1 MTRALLLVALTLT
14 APRVHAEGCRRAHGV
29 RVGELAPCAGVLLPT
44 LSAKRCARSVVDLRA
59 CEVDREEWRRRA
71 MVPLPV
77 ACTPTT
83 ITIVREIEKPRPL
96 WLVPVAVTIGVIAGA
111 VSAWRILQ

>member
-1 MTRALLLVALTLT
+1 
-14 APRVHAEGCRRAHGV
+14 
-29 RVGELAPCAGVLLPT
+29 
-44 LSAKRCARSVVDLRA
+44 
-59 CEVDREEWRRRA
+59 

-96 WLVPVAVTIGVIAGA
+96 WVVPVAVTIGVIAGA
-111 VSAWRILQ
+111 VSAWRILK